1 MGVII
6 GLFLFISGH
15 FVLSFIASIV
25 FPVAA
30 DLIARAGKYKS
41 KALLL
46 VSYVVFSYG
55 LTGPILP
62 LWFMKDAYV
71 ASLQA
76 RGKDAAYI
84 DGVFVNINVLH
95 LDDRDSGVRGSRRLV
110 RPAHDEEA
118 LHQGRYRLM
127 NPARRTLDPRAK
139 LYLLLVANL
148 MLFFHVG
155 LATQI
160 VMVVLFLLPLLAA
173 ARWRTALNFGVTY
186 AVLTALGM
194 LDPDAL
200 GLPWLHVVSALA
212 VGVTMMLPCFIT
224 GAYTFT
230 TTSASAFIC
239 AMRRMRV
246 PEAVVIPCVVVI
258 RFFPTIAEDY
268 RQIRNAMALRGIAS
282 GGWGLVRHPAQSLEY
297 ILIPLLMNATNVA
310 QDLSVAAL
318 TKGLG
323 REGEHT
329 SRTLIRMTV
338 VDWLVMIVV
347 TLPLALDIAGVI

>member
-1 MGVII
+1 
-6 GLFLFISGH
+6 
-15 FVLSFIASIV
+15 
-25 FPVAA
+25 
-30 DLIARAGKYKS
+30 
-41 KALLL
+41 
-46 VSYVVFSYG
+46 
-55 LTGPILP
+55 
-62 LWFMKDAYV
+62 
-71 ASLQA
+71 
-76 RGKDAAYI
+76 
-84 DGVFVNINVLH
+84 
-95 LDDRDSGVRGSRRLV
+95 
-110 RPAHDEEA
+110 
-118 LHQGRYRLM
+118 M

-200 GLPWLHVVSALA
+200 GLPWLHVVSAL
-212 VGVTMMLPCFIT
+212 
-224 GAYTFT
+224 
-230 TTSASAFIC
+230 
-239 AMRRMRV
+239 
-246 PEAVVIPCVVVI
+246 AVVIPCVVVI